1 MISNPLVRDLPS
13 YIGFSDGKVHGTLVL
28 HVEAELS
35 PLDVINWIHNQKD
48 IKDLDYVI
56 QSARKQKWELLNPH
70 EDDDDFRS
78 RA

>member
-56 QSARKQKWELLNPH
+56 
-70 EDDDDFRS
+70 
-78 RA
+78 